1 MTSGRKILPVV
12 LSLALVALAAGT
24 ASAQEQAAGQ
34 QAPAK
39 AAIVHEGVVK
49 AAVGVYMY
57 IPQAQGLD
65 FVLQGYDAAQLVGKD
80 VRVTG
85 ELLIDKPSIFRADSV
100 EVKDASGAWS
110 NVFTRSQDLV
120 LADYIEPASRDA
132 YAALEIA
139 DAVKAEQWEGKG
151 KAKIRGRLQE
161 GAANVIAVVDAKG
174 KEVGK
179 ILVDSMTDY
188 ARYYLTKLRLF
199 KEFWFYLNVKD
210 SIDKKVR
217 PKTKELFHADVV
229 FGGLF

>member
-12 LSLALVALAAGT
+12 LSLALAAFAAGT
-24 ASAQEQAAGQ
+24 ASAQEQAA
-34 QAPAK
+34 QAAVK
-39 AAIVHEGVVK
+39 TEIVHEGLVK

-65 FVLQGYDAAQLVGKD
+65 FVLQGYDAAQLVGKE
-80 VRVTG
+80 VRVKG

-110 NVFTRSQDLV
+110 SVFTRSQDLV

-132 YAALEIA
+132 FVALEIA
-139 DAVKAEQWEGKG
+139 DAIKGEQWEGKG
-151 KAKIRGRLQE
+151 KAKIHGRLQ
-161 GAANVIAVVDAKG
+161 GDGANVIAVLGANG
-174 KEVGK
+174 KEIGK

-188 ARYYLTKLRLF
+188 ARYYIAKLRLF
-199 KEFWFYLNVKD
+199 NEFWFYLNIKD
-210 SIDKKVR
+210 SVDKKVR

>member
-12 LSLALVALAAGT
+12 LSLALVALTAGL
-24 ASAQEQAAGQ
+24 ASAQEKSAEQAAVK
-34 QAPAK
+34 APV
-39 AAIVHEGVVK
+39 VHEGVVK

-85 ELLIDKPSIFRADSV
+85 ELLTDKPSIFRADSV
-100 EVKDASGAWS
+100 EVKDASGAYS
-110 NVFTRSQDLV
+110 SVFTRSQE
-120 LADYIEPASRDA
+120 LALGDYIEPASRDA
-132 YAALEIA
+132 FVALEIA
-139 DAVKAEQWEGKG
+139 DAVKGEQWEGKG
-151 KAKIRGRLQE
+151 KGKVYGRLQE
-161 GAANVIAVVDAKG
+161 GASNVISVLGANG

-188 ARYYLTKLRLF
+188 ARYYIAKLRLF
-199 KEFWFYLNVKD
+199 KEFWFYVNIKD
-210 SIDKKVR
+210 SVDKKVR
-217 PKTKELFHADVV
+217 PRTKELFHADVV

>member
-24 ASAQEQAAGQ
+24 ASAQEKAADQAAVK
-34 QAPAK
+34 APV
-39 AAIVHEGVVK
+39 VHEGVVK

-65 FVLQGYDAAQLVGKD
+65 FILQGYDAAQLVGKE

-100 EVKDASGAWS
+100 EVKDASGTYGS
-110 NVFTRSQDLV
+110 VFTRSQELA

-132 YAALEIA
+132 FVALEIA
-139 DAVKAEQWEGKG
+139 DAVKGEQWEGKG
-151 KAKIRGRLQE
+151 KGKVYGRLQE
-161 GAANVIAVVDAKG
+161 GASNVISVLGANG

-188 ARYYLTKLRLF
+188 ARYYIAKLRLF
-199 KEFWFYLNVKD
+199 KEFWFYVNIKD

-217 PKTKELFHADVV
+217 PRTKELFHADVV

>member
-12 LSLALVALAAGT
+12 LSLALAVFAAGT
-24 ASAQEQAAGQ
+24 AIAQEQAAETAVK
-34 QAPAK
+34 AP
-39 AAIVHEGVVK
+39 IVHEGVVK
-49 AAVGVYMY
+49 AAVGIYMY

-100 EVKDASGAWS
+100 EVKDASGAYS
-110 NVFTRSQDLV
+110 AVFTRSQDLV
-120 LADYIEPASRDA
+120 LADYVEPASRDA
-132 YAALEIA
+132 FVALEIA
-139 DAVKAEQWEGKG
+139 DAVKGEQWEGKG
-151 KAKIRGRLQE
+151 KGKVYGRLQE
-161 GAANVIAVVDAKG
+161 GASNVISVIGANG

-188 ARYYLTKLRLF
+188 ARYYIAKLRLF
-199 KEFWFYLNVKD
+199 KEFWFYVNIKD
-210 SIDKKVR
+210 SVDKKVR
-217 PKTKELFHADVV
+217 PRTKELFHADVV